1 MGSIWSVA
9 AVLLGLL
16 AWLDGGLIWG
26 FLVFASL
33 VSLNYLHDIS
43 ASLRALT
50 RDLEATRKQDPPW
63 PES

>member
-1 MGSIWSVA
+1 MGWIWSVA

-16 AWLDGGLIWG
+16 AWVDGGLIWG

-33 VSLNYLHDIS
+33 VSLNYLHDIA
-43 ASLRALT
+43 ASLRTLT
-50 RDLEATRKQDPPW
+50 REDDDPKRAGPEW